1 MANRKTA
8 LAVGAAVLVSIVALA
23 ALSSQ
28 EARPPAA
35 DRPKERFEEALPTAG
50 ELKNLALQYDNR
62 IHSLEARSEEM
73 SKLVQALQESLAKLA
88 TLVDETRRSER
99 SILDLIQGIKD
110 KPPEPERRSGRILA
124 IDLESPKDADR
135 AVHIPAGSFGEA
147 TLLTGVYAPV
157 TGEPLP
163 VLLRL
168 DSLLVGPNKSRV
180 PIRGAFLVG
189 KAIGDANTARAVV
202 QISGVSLV
210 LDDGKTVEKP
220 ANGYVVDADGIQ
232 GLVGRYVWNADQIA
246 GLSILSGAAQGASNA
261 LATSQTTTFGGPLGV
276 SREVT
281 KDAAKFTGYNAA
293 SSAFANIGKILED
306 RMKEF
311 VPAVFVSNAS
321 RQVTVVFLEGV
332 TLDGFSKEKK

>member
-1 MANRKTA
+1 MAKRKAA
-8 LAVGAAVLVSIVALA
+8 LAIGAAVLASIAALA
-23 ALSSQ
+23 ALSGQ
-28 EARPPAA
+28 QGPPPVPERPAQ
-35 DRPKERFEEALPTAG
+35 RFEEALPAAG

-62 IHSLEARSEEM
+62 IHSLEARSEELE
-73 SKLVQALQESLAKLA
+73 KLVKGLQDSLAKLGG
-88 TLVDETRRSER
+88 LVDETRQSER
-99 SILDLIQGIKD
+99 SIMDLLQGLKD
-110 KPPEPERRSGRILA
+110 RPPEPERRAGRILA
-124 IDLESPKDADR
+124 IDVETPKDADH

-168 DSLLVGPNKSRV
+168 DSLLVGPNRSRV

-189 KAIGDANTARAVV
+189 KAAGDANTSRAVV
-202 QISGVSLV
+202 QISSVSCV
-210 LDDGKTVEKP
+210 LEDGRTVEKS

-232 GLVGRYVWNADQIA
+232 GLAGQYVWNADQIA
-246 GLSILSGAAQGASNA
+246 GLSVLSGAAQGASNA
-261 LATSQTTTFGGPLGV
+261 LATAQTTTFAGPLGV

-293 SSAFANIGKILED
+293 SSAFAGIAKILED
-306 RMKEF
+306 RLKEF

-321 RQVTVVFLEGV
+321 RQVTVVFIEGV
-332 TLDGFSKEKK
+332 TLEGFKPR